1 MAKKKTFIGSVTALL
16 TLAAVGFG
24 FLQNNEL
31 FPNHNTPSSEVTATS
46 AKDIRAD
53 ELAHL
58 TYQGT
63 QTIEV
68 NQNIPEFSE
77 DDLSLQNGAWEVY
90 GDLDHLNRATSAE
103 AMLNQSLMPTE
114 KRGDISS
121 VKPTGWRNKQL
132 PNGKYLYNRT
142 HLIGFALAGENANWK
157 NLITGTSQL
166 NNPEMLRLEMDIN
179 YYLKQDKKHYV
190 RYSVTPI
197 YREDELVARGVQMQA
212 KSIGDDTIQFNCY
225 IFNIQDGVTINYA
238 DGTSEISSE
247 EMPQS
252 EKDASSSEKTT
263 ASTSAGNKSNE
274 ADKKQKQYVDE
285 QGNGLIKGSKS
296 GIYHLPGSKYYEDT
310 TNPKEWF
317 KTIAEAEAAGYRA
330 PK

>member
-16 TLAAVGFG
+16 ALAAVGFG

-46 AKDIRAD
+46 AKDIHAD
-53 ELAHL
+53 ELAQL

-77 DDLSLQNGAWEVY
+77 DDLSLENGAWEVY

-247 EMPQS
+247 EMSQS

-263 ASTSAGNKSNE
+263 ASTSAGNKSNK
-274 ADKKQKQYVDE
+274 ADEKQKQYVDK

>member
-24 FLQNNEL
+24 FLQNNEQ

-53 ELAHL
+53 ELAQL

-77 DDLSLQNGAWEVY
+77 DDLSLENGAWEAY

-197 YREDELVARGVQMQA
+197 YHEDELVARGVQMQA

-274 ADKKQKQYVDE
+274 VDEKQKQYVDE

>member
-1 MAKKKTFIGSVTALL
+1 MDRSLRFA
-16 TLAAVGFG
+16 LAAVGFG
-24 FLQNNEL
+24 FLQNNDL
-31 FPNHNTPSSEVTATS
+31 FPKQETQQSEVSTPS

-53 ELAHL
+53 ELAQL

-77 DDLSLQNGAWEVY
+77 DDLSLENGAWEAY

-179 YYLKQDKKHYV
+179 YYLKQDKTIMFDILSLQSIV
-190 RYSVTPI
+190 MTSWLPVG
-197 YREDELVARGVQMQA
+197 YRCKPNLLA
-212 KSIGDDTIQFNCY
+212 TIRSNS
-225 IFNIQDGVTINYA
+225 TI
-238 DGTSEISSE
+238 ISSTSK
-247 EMPQS
+247 MVS
-252 EKDASSSEKTT
+252 R
-263 ASTSAGNKSNE
+263 STMRM
-274 ADKKQKQYVDE
+274 
-285 QGNGLIKGSKS
+285 
-296 GIYHLPGSKYYEDT
+296 
-310 TNPKEWF
+310 
-317 KTIAEAEAAGYRA
+317 AAARFQT
-330 PK
+330 KI